1 MFIRLSQ
8 DQDQDQLDVHVEWVK
23 GNIFL
28 YILLATLFWLLF
40 TGTPRNWRYIP
51 VLYYLIKG
59 GSFKQGSLNNS
70 FKTYNFDGHNYR
82 RRCFK

>member
-51 VLYYLIKG
+51 VLYYLEQIRSSKYA
-59 GSFKQGSLNNS
+59 SHSMERDSWKLYEF
-70 FKTYNFDGHNYR
+70 FIYIR
-82 RRCFK
+82 